1 MGAAKHIQETF
12 QKEFMGEKGPGYD
25 YSKLQRDRMIGYRRE
40 KKAVVRVEKPTN
52 IPRARSLGYKAKKG
66 FIVARVR
73 IRKGGGMHPRPRS
86 GRRPRRMG
94 VNKLTRKKGIQAIA
108 EERVGRHFKNCEV
121 LNSYFVGEDG
131 MGHYYEVILVDPS
144 APEIISDSS
153 INWICEKQ
161 HKGRA
166 ERGLTSQGKK
176 GRGLRKKGIG
186 AERAR
191 PSIRAKG
198 RLAK

>member
-1 MGAAKHIQETF
+1 MGATKYIKQAF
-12 QKEFMGEKGPGYD
+12 RNEFMGEKDANYD
-25 YSKLQRDRMIGYRRE
+25 YSKIQRDRMIGFRRE
-40 KKAVVRVEKPTN
+40 KKAVVRIEKPTN

-108 EERVGRHFKNCEV
+108 EERVGRHFQNCEV

-131 MGHYYEVILVDPS
+131 VGHYFEVILVNPH
-144 APEIISDSS
+144 APEIIADPE
-153 INWICEKQ
+153 INWICAKQ

-186 AERAR
+186 TERAR